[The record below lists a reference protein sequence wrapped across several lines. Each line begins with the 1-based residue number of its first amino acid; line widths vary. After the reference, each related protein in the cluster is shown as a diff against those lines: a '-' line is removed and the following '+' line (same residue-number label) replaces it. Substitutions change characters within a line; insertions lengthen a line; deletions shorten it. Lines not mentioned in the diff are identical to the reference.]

1 MPRVTQQALVVL
13 VVLVVLALT
22 GCASQES
29 FRQGQS
35 LLEAGKPE
43 EGLVQL
49 KKAVEEQP
57 RNLEYKTYYYRQ
69 RESWIN
75 KLLREAET
83 ARSNRRWEDAEVF
96 YKRVLVIDEINDR
109 AKDGLGEVEAGKSR
123 EQAIQDA
130 EELFTNGDL
139 DAARA
144 KLRPVLAEEP
154 SNSQARALQSRIE
167 QKRTAANSSTGRL
180 QSRFR
185 KPVSLDFK
193 DAPVKAVFEMLSKSA
208 GINFILDRDLRPDSK
223 VSVFVKQTTIEAA
236 LQNILATSQLGK
248 KVLDENS
255 VLIYPLSKKNDYEE
269 VVVRTFYLSS
279 VDPKQAMEL
288 IKTVVKTKDVF
299 IDEKLN
305 ILVMRDSADAVRLA
319 EKLIASYDLSDPEV
333 LLEVEILEVSN
344 NKLLDLGIKY
354 PNQLSVGVQGT
365 PGAGQLTFNDV
376 KHFTSD
382 MGIVTINDPALV
394 FNLQA
399 TDGMSNLLA
408 NPRIRVKNHKK
419 AKIHIGDRV
428 PVITTTSTATGFASE
443 SVNYLD
449 VGLKLDVE
457 PSVMVADEVS
467 IDIGLEV
474 STIVNEVTS
483 KNGTLTYRIGTRN
496 ANTSLR
502 LKNGE
507 TQMLAGLLSDDER
520 SSSSGVPGLSQ
531 LPLIGRLFATKKDT
545 HDKTE
550 IVLLITPRIVRNIVP
565 LDASF
570 VEFSAGT
577 ETGNGGANVPF
588 VTGEMSP
595 TIPMPVEVQQPEMM
609 QPIPIDAS
617 PIDPS
622 QKAGA
627 PMIPTLPP
635 PPPLPALPNSG
646 TQSAP

>member
-1 MPRVTQQALVVL
+1 
-13 VVLVVLALT
+13 
-22 GCASQES
+22 
-29 FRQGQS
+29 
-35 LLEAGKPE
+35 
-43 EGLVQL
+43 
-49 KKAVEEQP
+49 
-57 RNLEYKTYYYRQ
+57 
-69 RESWIN
+69 
-75 KLLREAET
+75 
-83 ARSNRRWEDAEVF
+83 
-96 YKRVLVIDEINDR
+96 
-109 AKDGLGEVEAGKSR
+109 
-123 EQAIQDA
+123 
-130 EELFTNGDL
+130 
-139 DAARA
+139 
-144 KLRPVLAEEP
+144 
-154 SNSQARALQSRIE
+154 
-167 QKRTAANSSTGRL
+167 
-180 QSRFR
+180 
-185 KPVSLDFK
+185 
-193 DAPVKAVFEMLSKSA
+193 
-208 GINFILDRDLRPDSK
+208 
-223 VSVFVKQTTIEAA
+223 
-236 LQNILATSQLGK
+236 
-248 KVLDENS
+248 
-255 VLIYPLSKKNDYEE
+255 
-269 VVVRTFYLSS
+269 
-279 VDPKQAMEL
+279 
-288 IKTVVKTKDVF
+288 
-299 IDEKLN
+299 
-305 ILVMRDSADAVRLA
+305 
-319 EKLIASYDLSDPEV
+319 
-333 LLEVEILEVSN
+333 
-344 NKLLDLGIKY
+344 
-354 PNQLSVGVQGT
+354 
-365 PGAGQLTFNDV
+365 
-376 KHFTSD
+376 

-520 SSSSGVPGLSQ
+520 SSSTGVPGLSQ

-565 LDASF
+565 QDASF

-577 ETGNGGANVPF
+577 DTGGSSVNVPF
-588 VTGEMSP
+588 VTGEISP
-595 TIPMPVEVQQPEMM
+595 AIPMPVEVQQPEMM

-617 PIDPS
+617 PIDSS
-622 QKAGA
+622 QKMGV

-635 PPPLPALPNSG
+635 PPPLPALPNPG
-646 TQSAP
+646 TQSTP